1 MICKD
6 LHDLP
11 FSLNQPLKS
20 DDDWY
25 IRIFRYVIKTHE
37 YKVAQK
43 KCIHSLLINIF
54 GMSYDSVWMPM
65 VATSNTY
72 IESKIQG
79 HLSYQFCFS
88 INTVVTI
95 IK

>member
-1 MICKD
+1 MCSVFNGCGDTAVWMLGIKI
-6 LHDLP
+6 
-11 FSLNQPLKS
+11 KE
-20 DDDWY
+20 Y
-25 IRIFRYVIKTHE
+25 IYIYIYIYTE
-37 YKVAQK
+37 WPK
-43 KCIHSLLINIF
+43 KRIHSLLINIF
-54 GMSYDSVWMPM
+54 GISYDSVWMPM